1 MKTGNIKKQLTI
13 YLQLVLILIFSHVS
27 GVVTYAAE
35 ENAAK
40 THDEAIQLQVLE
52 CLNLIAV
59 SLTHIMTY
67 NDKVILDQEYN
78 MIINNLNL
86 SNIPD
91 ADLITLLQE
100 LMDLLTS
107 SKINDYDREYLLKD
121 FDRNVQ
127 HELKNRVTALV
138 FDTDVVINPYN
149 TILAAFVATGSF
161 YFNYRSQMNTY
172 IKEKEKGKWAIES
185 KTMQELNNFY
195 KKLLKYSWTL
205 MRKYNLPDTWR
216 LDEKQLRDYTN
227 ILKEPDLT
235 KRCRKLE
242 RIETSFQK
250 FPPYWYYRGQ
260 SAQEIGRTKE
270 ALHCFLQFQQIHQ
283 GILRK
288 DPYAASVA
296 MCKTMLMKNSN
307 SDAVKRDLALI
318 VSNSDDNDWG
328 NLLFAALQYGHLG
341 DSDTA
346 GKLILRNLDNGHTA
360 FIDTPDMVRTVG
372 PALLLNTPKD
382 VFNRIIDV
390 ILNNDTVKNYDVLWL
405 YGQTRNSDILKKIR
419 LEFDR
424 VLLQTA
430 GKSFLNPLN
439 IFKDNNLLVFLP
451 TRWVNGTSLVTL
463 KLEDES
469 GEKKLNPSDT
479 EILDNFPEMTL
490 LTFKDVLSVKQLIK
504 KKQAT
509 DISITFIHEKLDR
522 DKRDIKDYTIEMV
535 FQSDIVTSKEASEKE
550 MKYLNTLFEGRI
562 PEAMKTEKK
571 KADKRLTVWFSKK
584 KIILNGEAF
593 DWNDDGLII
602 NQKKAPISS
611 SDLK

>member
-1 MKTGNIKKQLTI
+1 MKTGNTKKRLTI

-27 GVVTYAAE
+27 GIVTYAAE
-35 ENAAK
+35 ENTAK
-40 THDEAIQLQVLE
+40 TYDEETQLQVLE

-78 MIINNLNL
+78 MVINNLNL

-91 ADLITLLQE
+91 ADLISLLQE

-107 SKINDYDREYLLKD
+107 SKINDYDREYLLKK
-121 FDRNVQ
+121 FDKNVQ
-127 HELKNRVTALV
+127 NELKTEVTSLV
-138 FDTDVVINPYN
+138 FDTDIVTNPY
-149 TILAAFVATGSF
+149 TTVLTAFLATGSF
-161 YFNYRSQMNTY
+161 YFNYRSQMDAY
-172 IKEKEKGKWAIES
+172 VKEKEEGKWTIES
-185 KTMQELNNFY
+185 KTMKELNNFY
-195 KKLLKYSWTL
+195 KKLLKHSWEL

-216 LDEKQLRDYTN
+216 LDEKQLRNYTN
-227 ILKEPDLT
+227 ILKEPDLG

-260 SAQEIGRTKE
+260 SAQETGNTKE

-283 GILRK
+283 SILRK

-296 MCKTMLMKNSN
+296 MCKTMLMENSN
-307 SDAVKRDLALI
+307 SDEVKRDLVLI

-328 NLLFAALQYGHLG
+328 NLLFAALQYGRLG
-341 DSDTA
+341 DSNTA

-372 PALLLNTPKD
+372 PALLLSARKE

-390 ILNNDTVKNYDVLWL
+390 ILNNDKVKNYDLLWL

-430 GKSFLNPLN
+430 DKSFLNPLN
-439 IFKDNNLLVFLP
+439 VFKDNNLLLFLP
-451 TRWVNGTSLVTL
+451 TRWVTGNSLVAL
-463 KLEDES
+463 KLQDKS
-469 GEKKLNPSDT
+469 GEKKINPSDT
-479 EILDNFPEMTL
+479 EILDDFPDMTL
-490 LTFKDVLSVKQLIK
+490 LTFNDVFPMKKFIK
-504 KKQAT
+504 KKQAA

-522 DKRDIKDYTIEMV
+522 DQRAIKDYNIEMV
-535 FQSDIVTSKEASEKE
+535 FQSEIVSSREKSDKV
-550 MKYLNTLFEGRI
+550 MKYLNALFEGRI
-562 PEAMKTEKK
+562 PEAVKIEKK
-571 KADKRLTVWFSKK
+571 AGDRLTVWFSKK

-593 DWNDDGLII
+593 DWSDDGFVI
-602 NQKKAPISS
+602 K
-611 SDLK
+611 